1 MSAEIKELHDKIGLL
16 DSKFDDLHTQQAL
29 VNQSV
34 SQMATALDKLVDL
47 RAETLLIMQQCE
59 INTREHDEL
68 FGRVRALEDA
78 KAACPVLHKGLD
90 DEIKTLKED
99 RIAPMEDNQKWVVRS
114 AIGAIGAI
122 ILAILTLVITHA

>member
-1 MSAEIKELHDKIGLL
+1 MSEEIKELYDKIGLL
-16 DSKFDDLHTQQAL
+16 DDKFDDLHTQQAL
-29 VNQSV
+29 IGQSV

-99 RIAPMEDNQKWVVRS
+99 RLKPLENNQRKGAWLV
-114 AIGAIGAI
+114 IGSV
-122 ILAILTLVITHA
+122 ILAVLALMMT